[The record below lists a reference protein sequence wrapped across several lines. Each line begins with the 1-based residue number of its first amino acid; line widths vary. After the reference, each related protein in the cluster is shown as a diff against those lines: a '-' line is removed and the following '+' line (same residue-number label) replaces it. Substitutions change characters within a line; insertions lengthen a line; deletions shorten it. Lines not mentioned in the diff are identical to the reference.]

1 MNFMKMK
8 KILFISLAVSL
19 LISCSGDNSTQETIK
34 PFDYPESKIWKHG
47 VYSKWEAQK
56 LEGIF
61 DGLEVDVIY
70 SQEKN
75 DIYVGR
81 VVADTSKNLPL
92 DEWLSMLKEPDK
104 MSYWVDFKNL
114 NANNAEK
121 ALTVFENLV
130 YKYNLKDKFF
140 IESRDIDA
148 LKIAKGKDYHVMLW
162 VENLHYWKN
171 PSKKDTLYVMNMIRS
186 QINDLQPSAISC
198 EYTMFPLLCDTF
210 PEQNI
215 HFWDTPKKYTP
226 ENVEFTKKLC
236 ENPSV
241 KVVLVDYPTPEIF

>member
-1 MNFMKMK
+1 MK
-8 KILFISLAVSL
+8 KILFISLIVSL
-19 LISCSGDNSTQETIK
+19 LFSCSDDDSFTESRKNFK
-34 PFDYPESKIWKHG
+34 YPESKVWKHG
-47 VYSKWEAQK
+47 VYSKWEAQE
-56 LEGIF
+56 LEGLF

-70 SQEKN
+70 SPEKN

-92 DEWLSMLKEPDK
+92 DEWLAMLKEPDK
-104 MSYWVDFKNL
+104 MAYWVDFKNL
-114 NANNAEK
+114 NANNAEN
-121 ALTVFENLV
+121 ALSVFDNLV
-130 YKYNLKDKFF
+130 DKYNIKDKFF
-140 IESRDIDA
+140 IESRDIKA
-148 LKIAKGKDYHVMLW
+148 LKVAKSKDYHVMLW

-171 PSKKDTLYVMNMIRS
+171 PSLKDTISVMNMIRS

-215 HFWDTPKKYTP
+215 HFWHTPKEYTP
-226 ENVEFTKKLC
+226 ENVEYTKKLC

-241 KVVLVDYPTPEIF
+241 KVVLVDYPTPDIF

>member
-1 MNFMKMK
+1 MK
-8 KILFISLAVSL
+8 KILFISLIASL
-19 LISCSGDNSTQETIK
+19 LFSCSDDDSFTESRKNFK
-34 PFDYPESKIWKHG
+34 YPESKVWKHG
-47 VYSKWEAQK
+47 VYSKWEAQE
-56 LEGIF
+56 LEGLF

-70 SQEKN
+70 SPEKN

-92 DEWLSMLKEPDK
+92 DEWLAMLKEPDK
-104 MSYWVDFKNL
+104 MAYWVDFKNL
-114 NANNAEK
+114 NANNAEN
-121 ALTVFENLV
+121 ALSVFDNLV
-130 YKYNLKDKFF
+130 DKYNIKDKFL
-140 IESRDIDA
+140 IESRDIKA
-148 LKIAKGKDYHVMLW
+148 LKVAKSKDYHVMLW

-171 PSKKDTLYVMNMIRS
+171 PSLKDTISVMNMIRT

-215 HFWDTPKKYTP
+215 HFWHTPKEYTP
-226 ENVEFTKKLC
+226 ENVEYTKKLC

-241 KVVLVDYPTPEIF
+241 KVVLVDYPTPDIF